1 MRFTYRLLGLLAL
14 LVLVAPS
21 ACSVGNDETGATTPT
36 PVPGTDA
43 TLAFV
48 QHGTLMLTPGET
60 TGVDVV
66 VKPADHYE
74 VSFYLVGAALDA
86 SLYPSTVITGD
97 DGHGSITLRAPNG
110 ATSFVLRATVT
121 EGPSADLQVAVSD
134 QGFGSLQINPVYAG
148 TRHPPEW
155 VAKVVSGTS
164 CAALGATL
172 PEDPPG
178 ALTAVASP
186 GDPLVIEVAPVGPN
200 LAVVVRGGHYMWGC
214 SDEPNLVANEQK
226 QVDVHIVDKPIDL
239 SSLKLDL
246 ALGFTPD
253 PEPWQ
258 SLLDTTTDRM
268 VSAMSAPYAS
278 EPEALLGTMQ
288 QLSSDP
294 VAFAEA
300 SDKGQWLAA
309 LQAQFASSEV
319 GMGETARAYVAAGVG
334 SAPAQISAELQ
345 SLPDASGWSA
355 LTLHEV
361 QGVTPPDGGVPADY
375 LMTLTVDPDDTVRL
389 GGTLFWLASRH
400 LGAEAD
406 RAAAEELSGATG
418 LADVLAAKVQCT
430 ELGVYFGGFEGCNA
444 ACLGALCAD
453 ALGAMWSAAEDSSAD
468 AGLVGGIT
476 MQVSGGAE
484 FDDYAALTGFDGL
497 WLGSIGDG
505 LAEAGVTG
513 TALAQ
518 EIIGGQAP

>member
-1 MRFTYRLLGLLAL
+1 M
-14 LVLVAPS
+14 
-21 ACSVGNDETGATTPT
+21 
-36 PVPGTDA
+36 
-43 TLAFV
+43 
-48 QHGTLMLTPGET
+48 
-60 TGVDVV
+60 
-66 VKPADHYE
+66 
-74 VSFYLVGAALDA
+74 
-86 SLYPSTVITGD
+86 
-97 DGHGSITLRAPNG
+97 
-110 ATSFVLRATVT
+110 LRATVT
-121 EGPSADLQVAVSD
+121 DGPSADLQVAVSD
-134 QGFGSLQINPVYAG
+134 QGFGSLLINPVYAG

-178 ALTAVASP
+178 ALTAIASP
-186 GDPLVIEVAPVGPN
+186 GDPLVIDVAPVGPS
-200 LAVVVRGGHYMWGC
+200 LAVAVRGGHYMWGC

-253 PEPWQ
+253 PVQWQ

-268 VSAMSAPYAS
+268 VAAMSAPYAS

-309 LQAQFASSEV
+309 LQAQFAAAQLV
-319 GMGETARAYVAAGVG
+319 LGDTARAFVTAGVG
-334 SAPAQISAELQ
+334 SAPPQISAELR

-355 LTLHEV
+355 FTLQQV
-361 QGVTPPDGGVPADY
+361 QGVSPPDGGVPADY
-375 LMTLTVDPDDTVRL
+375 LMSLTVDPDDTVRL

-400 LGAEAD
+400 LGAEAN
-406 RAAAEELSGATG
+406 RAAADEMSGAAG
-418 LADVLAAKVQCT
+418 LGDLLAAKVQCG
-430 ELGVYFGGFEGCNA
+430 ELGVYLGGFEGCDA
-444 ACLGALCAD
+444 ACLGALCAN
-453 ALGAMWSAAEDSSAD
+453 ALGAMWSAAEESSAD

-484 FDDYAALTGFDGL
+484 FDDYAALTGFLGA

-505 LAEAGVTG
+505 LGAASVTG
-513 TALAQ
+513 AALAQ
-518 EIIGGQAP
+518 QSQGGQAP